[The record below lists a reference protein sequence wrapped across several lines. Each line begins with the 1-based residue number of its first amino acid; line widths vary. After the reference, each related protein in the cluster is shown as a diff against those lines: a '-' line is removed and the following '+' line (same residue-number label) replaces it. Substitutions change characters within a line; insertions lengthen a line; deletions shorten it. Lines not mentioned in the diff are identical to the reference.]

1 MSVKWSVK
9 ESKTART
16 RLAVLIVIVLQPLGL
31 GATSAQET
39 AQPRNNEEITKQE
52 KIYRSRGADVPGG
65 YVTGRRLSDYLELLP
80 SGFCDALGT
89 LGSSDRWLDIGAGAG
104 QAILDYYAP
113 EDDSAPGKKCAG
125 AGGKVRAVAMS
136 IEDRRTDKWQ
146 QRAASLG
153 DDRIRYL
160 SGKRLRHYSGEELGK
175 FQIITDVYG
184 GFSYTD
190 DLSVFMAKVLSLL
203 DTGGIFYTLVQN
215 VHIESSKDNPTT
227 GYQTALVGADGG
239 DVKVCFWLKKTSC
252 VKVACESKSDWDS
265 PSELINIRKVCSDV
279 SVPPMK

>member
-9 ESKTART
+9 EWKTART

-39 AQPRNNEEITKQE
+39 AQPRNDEEITKQE

-113 EDDSAPGKKCAG
+113 EDDSRRVKSARGPAARCAQ
-125 AGGKVRAVAMS
+125 S
-136 IEDRRTDKWQ
+136 Q
-146 QRAASLG
+146 C
-153 DDRIRYL
+153 
-160 SGKRLRHYSGEELGK
+160 
-175 FQIITDVYG
+175 
-184 GFSYTD
+184 
-190 DLSVFMAKVLSLL
+190 
-203 DTGGIFYTLVQN
+203 
-215 VHIESSKDNPTT
+215 P
-227 GYQTALVGADGG
+227 
-239 DVKVCFWLKKTSC
+239 
-252 VKVACESKSDWDS
+252 
-265 PSELINIRKVCSDV
+265 
-279 SVPPMK
+279 